1 MKKNKK
7 ENLIP
12 PSSVKGED
20 KKQELILRQMETL
33 GKLGHWEVDFVNQTL
48 HWSEGVF
55 RILEMDPSS
64 MPVDLEKGYLFVHPE
79 DRELATLHMNEV
91 LEKGIS
97 YDLECRLVTTTG
109 KVKFV
114 HSRAEVVRNE
124 KNEPMQIVGIFQD
137 VTEQREAYY
146 KLKQQEMRLSTIL
159 QSEPECVKVVSPD
172 GVLIEMNPAGLNMIE
187 ADCPEDAIGQKI
199 ESLIFPADLKFYR
212 SLHQNALKGIKS
224 SARFRIIGM
233 KGTERWMESTAV
245 PLTNQFGEVNS
256 VLSVTRDISEKV
268 INEEKLIRIKRNQEA
283 LINGTSDLIWSI
295 DANFRL
301 VAANQSFLSLLSF
314 LQQATAKEGDS
325 VLVKTIGEDFYLKW
339 KGYYERGLSGES
351 FTSYENFISPIT
363 KLEEHKEV
371 YFNPIQNAEGQITG
385 LACFS
390 KDITDLMTKR
400 MELVASE
407 KRYRALVENGI
418 DVIAILTTEGKAKYV
433 SPSVTKVLGYSEA
446 DAMHMNIFDFLHPD
460 DIPKIRKRLE
470 EVCKIPIGNS
480 LPSHNFRIKHLDG
493 TWRWVESTITNLI
506 EDESIGGIVDNFH
519 DITERKTQIDAIQIQ
534 NQKLR
539 DIAWTQSHVVRS
551 PLATI
556 MGLVELIRTG
566 SLTKEEEYKTLQYLL
581 ESANEL
587 DQVIGAIVR
596 KSQEVILPEFNSKS

>member
-1 MKKNKK
+1 M
-7 ENLIP
+7 
-12 PSSVKGED
+12 D
-20 KKQELILRQMETL
+20 YKQELILKQMESL
-33 GKLGHWEVDFVNQTL
+33 GKLGHWEVDFVHQTL

-55 RILEMDPSS
+55 HILELDSSS
-64 MPVDLEKGYLFVHPE
+64 MPVNLETGYLFVHPE
-79 DRELATLHMNEV
+79 DRELATSHMKEV

-97 YDLECRLVTTTG
+97 YDLECRLITTTG

-114 HSRAEVVRNE
+114 HSRAEVVRND
-124 KNEPMQIVGIFQD
+124 KNEPEQIVGIFQD
-137 VTEQREAYY
+137 VTEQRDAYQ
-146 KLKQQEMRLSTIL
+146 KLKLQESRLSTIL

-172 GVLIEMNPAGLNMIE
+172 GILIEMNPAGLEMIE
-187 ADCPEDAIGQKI
+187 VDHPEDAIGQKI

-212 SLHQNALKGIKS
+212 TIHQNALKGIKS

-233 KGTERWMESTAV
+233 RGTQRWMESTAV
-245 PLTNQFGEVNS
+245 PLTNQIGEISS

-295 DANFRL
+295 DNNFCL
-301 VAANQSFLSLLSF
+301 VAANRSFLNLLSF
-314 LQQATAKEGDS
+314 LQNATAKEGDS
-325 VLVKTIGEDFYLKW
+325 VLVKSAGEGFYLKW
-339 KGYYERGLSGES
+339 KRYYERGLAGES

-363 KLEEHKEV
+363 NLEEHREV
-371 YFNPIQNAEGQITG
+371 YFNPIHNAEGQITG

-390 KDITDLMTKR
+390 KDISDLMAKR

-407 KRYRALVENGI
+407 KRYRALVENGV
-418 DVIAILTTEGKAKYV
+418 DVIAILTAEGKAKYV

-446 DAMHMNIFDFLHPD
+446 DVMHMNIFDYLHPD
-460 DIPKIRKRLE
+460 DIPNIRKRLE
-470 EVCKIPIGNS
+470 EVQNIPTGNT
-480 LPSHNFRIKHLDG
+480 LPSHIFRIKHSDG
-493 TWRWVESTITNLI
+493 SWRWVESTITNLI
-506 EDESIGGIVDNFH
+506 EDEAIGGIVDNFH
-519 DITERKTQIDAIQIQ
+519 DVTERKTQIDAIQIQ

-556 MGLVELIRTG
+556 MGIIELIRTG
-566 SLTKEEEYKTLQYLL
+566 SLTKEEEFKTLQYLL

-587 DQVIGAIVR
+587 DKVIGTIVR
-596 KSQEVILPEFNSKS
+596 KSQEVIPPEFNSNS